1 MKIVTPDEMRR
12 LEQEASRY
20 GLSTDDLM
28 ERAGLAIALETARA
42 LGTVAGKRILVL
54 VGPGNNGGDGL
65 VASRHLARRGAL
77 VTLYMTSERREDDT
91 KLRLALNE
99 EAVLVNAA
107 TDEEFRD
114 LARVLNSADVVLDSV
129 LGTGRSR
136 PLRGT
141 IREVMLRL
149 SKRKGLLIAVDVPT
163 GVDAGTGQAD
173 PAAPKADLTLALGFP
188 KVGHF
193 LFPAA
198 ERVGTLK
205 VLDIGIPQTAAKD
218 VTLEMLTP
226 SWVRDKLPQ
235 RFLDGHKGTFG
246 HTLIIGGSASYPGAA
261 CLATEAALRS
271 GAGLVTLAA
280 PQSIQSIL
288 APRLTEAIHLPLPD
302 GGLQRMA
309 PQAVPT
315 LKKALHQYTSLAIG
329 CGMGRSNEAIEFLEM
344 ALLSHPRPTQPLVV
358 DADGLNN
365 LSQVD
370 EWWTRLKAPA
380 ILTPHPGEMAR
391 LTRLSTTEVQARR
404 METARE
410 WSEKWGKVVVLKGAF
425 TVIAA
430 PSGHC
435 WIAPF
440 ANPILATGGTGDVLT
455 GIIAGLLAQGM
466 SPEHAAA
473 CGVYLHGAAAESLK
487 ETYGDR
493 GAKATDIIDA
503 LPRVT
508 KELIE
513 S

>member
-12 LEQEASRY
+12 LEQEASRF

-28 ERAGLAIALETARA
+28 ERAGLAIAMETALA
-42 LGTVAGKRILVL
+42 LGAAAGKRILVL

-65 VASRHLARRGAL
+65 VAARHLARRGAL
-77 VTLYMTSERREDDT
+77 VTLYLVSERREDDT
-91 KLRLALNE
+91 KLRLALDE
-99 EAVLVNAA
+99 EAVPVNAD
-107 TDEEFRD
+107 TDEGYRYLER
-114 LARVLNSADVVLDSV
+114 ALNSADAVLDSV
-129 LGTGRSR
+129 LGTGRTR
-136 PLRGT
+136 PLQGS
-141 IREVMLRL
+141 IRKIMTRL

-173 PAAPKADLTLALGFP
+173 PATPRADLTLALGFP

-198 ERVGTLK
+198 ERVGNLK
-205 VLDIGIPQTAAKD
+205 VLDIGIPQMAAQD
-218 VTLEMLTP
+218 VALEMLTP
-226 SWVRDKLPQ
+226 SWVRDKLP
-235 RFLDGHKGTFG
+235 RRPLEGHKGTFG
-246 HTLIIGGSASYPGAA
+246 HTLIIGGSANYPGAA

-288 APRLTEAIHLPLPD
+288 ASRLTEAIRLPLPD
-302 GGLQRMA
+302 GGLQRMT

-315 LKKALHQYTSLAIG
+315 LKEALPQYTSLAIG

-344 ALLSHPRPTQPLVV
+344 ALLSQPRPTQPLVV

-365 LSQVD
+365 LSQID
-370 EWWTRLKAPA
+370 NWWTRLKTPA
-380 ILTPHPGEMAR
+380 ILTPHPGEMSR
-391 LTRLSTTEVQARR
+391 LTGLSTTEVQARR
-404 METARE
+404 IDTARE
-410 WSEKWGKVVVLKGAF
+410 WSSIWGKVVVLKGAF
-425 TVIAA
+425 TVVAA

-440 ANPILATGGTGDVLT
+440 AKPILATGGTGDVLT

-466 SPEHAAA
+466 SPEHAAT

-487 ETYGDR
+487 EAYGDR

>member
-28 ERAGLAIALETARA
+28 ERAGLAIALETGEA
-42 LGTVAGKRILVL
+42 LGAVAGKRILVL

-65 VASRHLARRGAL
+65 VAARHLARRGAL
-77 VTLYMTSERREDDT
+77 ATLYVVSERREDDT
-91 KLRLALNE
+91 KLHLALDE
-99 EAVLVNAA
+99 ETFPVNAA
-107 TDEEFRD
+107 TDEGYRD
-114 LARVLNSADVVLDSV
+114 LDRVLNSADAVLDAV

-149 SKRKGLLIAVDVPT
+149 SKRKGILIAVDVPT
-163 GVDAGTGQAD
+163 GVDAETGQAD

-198 ERVGTLK
+198 ERVGDLK
-205 VLDIGIPQTAAKD
+205 VLDIGIPQTAAQD
-218 VTLEMLTP
+218 VALEMLTP

-235 RFLDGHKGTFG
+235 RHLDGHKGTFG
-246 HTLIIGGSASYPGAA
+246 HTLIIGGSANYPGAV

-280 PQSIQSIL
+280 PQSIQAIL
-288 APRLTEAIHLPLPD
+288 ATRLTEAIHLPLPD
-302 GGLQRMA
+302 GGLQKMS

-315 LKKALHQYTSLAIG
+315 LKKALSQYTSLAIG

-370 EWWTRLKAPA
+370 EWWTRLKAPT
-380 ILTPHPGEMAR
+380 ILTPHPGEMSR
-391 LTRLSTTEVQARR
+391 LTGLTTTEVQARR
-404 METARE
+404 IETARE
-410 WSEKWGKVVVLKGAF
+410 WSSIWGKVVVLKGAF

-430 PSGHC
+430 PVGHC

-455 GIIAGLLAQGM
+455 GVIAGLLAQGM
-466 SPEHAAA
+466 SPGNAAA

-493 GAKATDIIDA
+493 GAKATDIIDE